1 MTLHTDTF
9 DDFVDDLLSSDVNLL
24 KGELDFLLMQ
34 HLFNSID
41 LKLINKTEIEDNESL
56 AAWFFMKY
64 FYEKFWV
71 PVFGYILSKF
81 VFLIEGKKVDQKKKD
96 KSPFFLKIPFRKYV
110 CCHFVSAI

>member
-1 MTLHTDTF
+1 MSPFLDTF

-41 LKLINKTEIEDNESL
+41 LRIINKTKIENNNESL
-56 AAWFFMKY
+56 AAWFCMKF

-71 PVFGYILSKF
+71 PFFGSILSKF
-81 VFLIEGKKVDQKKKD
+81 VFLIEGKKKDSKNKKID
-96 KSPFFLKIPFRKYV
+96 
-110 CCHFVSAI
+110 

>member
-1 MTLHTDTF
+1 MNLLSDTF

-56 AAWFFMKY
+56 VAWFYMKF

-71 PVFGYILSKF
+71 PVFGHILSKF
-81 VFLIEGKKVDQKKKD
+81 VFLIEGKKQDTKKK
-96 KSPFFLKIPFRKYV
+96 
-110 CCHFVSAI
+110 